1 MTGIENPILLN
12 LPEQFETKRLILAA
26 PKPGD
31 GRMINEAIEES
42 HAELKP
48 WLHWADPLPTVE
60 RSEKLNRLSIAS
72 YLRREVFR
80 LNVLQKSD
88 GRFVGVTSLHHIDWS
103 VPKFEIGYW
112 LRTSLAGLGYA
123 SESVQGITDFS
134 FGLLSAE
141 RMEIRCDPR
150 NDRSAAVARRAGFTF
165 EGRIRHD
172 MREKDDT
179 LSDALV
185 FGMIREDYL
194 RLKAGLE

>member
-1 MTGIENPILLN
+1 MTGIDNPILLD
-12 LPEQFETKRLILAA
+12 LPAQFETKRLILCA
-26 PKPGD
+26 PKLGD
-31 GRMINEAIEES
+31 GPMIHEAIAES
-42 HAELKP
+42 QAELKP
-48 WLHWADPLPTVE
+48 WLHWADPLPTIE
-60 RSEKLNRLSIAS
+60 RSEELNRMSIAS

-80 LNVLQKSD
+80 LNVHQKND

-123 SESVQGITDFS
+123 SESVNGITDFAFS
-134 FGLLSAE
+134 RLSAE

-179 LSDALV
+179 LSNALV
-185 FGMIREDYL
+185 FGMIRPEWELQRSDT
-194 RLKAGLE
+194 